1 MIKWILILGGVTLA
15 AVAGYA
21 GCGSGSDDKGSPIST
36 TTAASAGIT
45 IPFWPNGHP
54 KSIGKTL
61 YLKRANNVCQRGRNQ
76 MPRSFEG
83 RYRNVNRGKL
93 YTEATANIF
102 LPGIQLWFDDIAYLG
117 APSGDKAQVEKLLT
131 AMQRAVYASEA
142 QHIDFSGQLI
152 AQFAESNRLVRDYG
166 LDSCLVEGTPFATS

>member
-1 MIKWILILGGVTLA
+1 MIKRTLILGGLVLA
-15 AVAGYA
+15 AIAGFV
-21 GCGSGSDDKGSPIST
+21 GCGSGDKNGESTTTT
-36 TTAASAGIT
+36 TTAASTGIA
-45 IPFWPNGHP
+45 IPFWPNGQP
-54 KSIGKTL
+54 KSIGKAL

-83 RYRNVNRGKL
+83 RYRHVNRGKI

-102 LPGIQLWFDDIAYLG
+102 LPGVQLWFDDIAYLG
-117 APSGDKAQVEKLLT
+117 APPGDQAQVEKLLT

-152 AQFAESNRLVRDYG
+152 AQFAESNRLVRRYG
-166 LDSCLVEGTPFATS
+166 LDSCLVEGAPFATS